1 MSDTTN
7 SILTARCRQ
16 RMASLSAADQL
27 AATRADLTP
36 DQHIQLVDR
45 LLTERR
51 QQQRPVPVE
60 RRGQN
65 PQRHGWE
72 DQSDIA
78 AAFAADALPAKGA
91 Q

>member
-1 MSDTTN
+1 MSDTTT
-7 SILTARCRQ
+7 SILTARCRE

-27 AATRADLTP
+27 AATRADMTP
-36 DQHIQLVDR
+36 DEHIHLVQR
-45 LLTERR
+45 LLAERR
-51 QQQRPVPVE
+51 KHQRPVAVE

-65 PQRHGWE
+65 PQRSGWE

-78 AAFAADALPAKGA
+78 AAFAADALTAKGA